1 MSYGA
6 DADATTGCPACGEP
20 VVWADRWCE
29 VCGAALT
36 GPPPAPAAES
46 REVWSPAAGWP
57 GPPAEPPPAADPPP
71 VAAPAGAPAGGW
83 ASSPAWEPGTSPS
96 TEVRVDRWAAG
107 PSTGRTVCPG
117 CGEPTA
123 SADGWCDRCPRPWTP
138 ARDHHEVIDGPVAA
152 VTDLGAS
159 HWRNED
165 AVGARWIDG
174 YPGGFA
180 LVVCDG
186 VSVSQDPHVVS
197 QAAADAALQ
206 VLCSAVASGGDL
218 AAAMVDATAAAQLA
232 AAAVPYD
239 PDLDV
244 GPGACTF
251 VAAAVRGSQA
261 AFASVGDSRAFWVDA
276 QGVVQ
281 VGQDDS
287 LATEMIASGEF
298 TAVEAMRRPDAH
310 ALTRWLGIDS
320 TDAAPHVTAVELPG
334 PGLVVLAT
342 DGLWN
347 YAPTSE
353 AMARLIGPVGVESS
367 IVLARRLVGFANAS
381 GGADNITVAVGSH
394 GLDRQE
400 GR

>member
-6 DADATTGCPACGEP
+6 DAAATTGCPSCGEP

-36 GPPPAPAAES
+36 GPPPAPAP
-46 REVWSPAAGWP
+46 SPF
-57 GPPAEPPPAADPPP
+57 PPPPPP
-71 VAAPAGAPAGGW
+71 VAAPAGAW
-83 ASSPAWEPGTSPS
+83 ASPPAREPGTSGS
-96 TEVRVDRWAAG
+96 TEVRVDRWAGA
-107 PSTGRTVCPG
+107 PSSGQTVCPG
-117 CGEPTA
+117 CGDPT
-123 SADGWCDRCPRPWTP
+123 SSDDGWCDRCPRPWTP
-138 ARDHHEVIDGPVAA
+138 ARDHQEVFDGPVAA
-152 VTDLGAS
+152 VTDLGSS

-165 AVGARWIDG
+165 AMGARWIDG

-197 QAAADAALQ
+197 QVAADSALQ
-206 VLCSAVASGGDL
+206 VLSSAVASGADL
-218 AAAMVDATAAAQLA
+218 AAAIVEAAAAAQRA

-239 PDLDV
+239 PDLEV

-261 AFASVGDSRAFWVDA
+261 AFGSVGDSRAFWVDA

-298 TAVEAMRRPDAH
+298 TAAEAMRRPDAH

-320 TDAAPHVTAVELPG
+320 TDAAPNVTAVELPG

-353 AMARLIGPVGVESS
+353 ALTRLIGPVGAETS
-367 IVLARRLVGFANAS
+367 IVLARRLVGFAIAS